1 MNIIAAN
8 NIINMELQG
17 LFPKDRLEEMNEII
31 NYYKYY
37 EGEELDWI
45 KSATDYV
52 ATEKD
57 TNYIKKLIDEEAR
70 FMFSKPPYF
79 NINVEGNEEVE
90 KKLNKHLK
98 RTLKN
103 NLFNNDI
110 IKATKDFL
118 IGKRI
123 ALKLVANKVTNKIE
137 IAFIPSLEF
146 VHIPKIDNVKELE
159 QIIFCYQL
167 EENISR
173 ENQRFWKQKY
183 YMSKD
188 YCYVDEAIYD
198 GTGKVIKIIKDNEN
212 TKLPFIPCYVIM
224 NDALTGDTKGKS
236 DVKPLIENQ
245 KAYNQLTSEDI
256 DTIIKGMNRIIYMLN
271 VDDDSIM
278 EDDGKPKISY
288 KAGSVWNLEKDK
300 QAGEGDKAEV
310 NTIGSDFAYDQR
322 IENALDRILT
332 DMYDSLSI
340 PKLNTDDLKSLT
352 SAKAIKAIYQQF
364 TSCIEEKMTSWIP
377 MLEWMVE
384 AIIEMSRIYKIGDL
398 PNIDIEDVE
407 IIVQNQYP
415 LPSDEYEE
423 MANDMQQVNTQVMSR
438 KKYIEKWHNVPGDV
452 ADEELKQIQLEKQM
466 LEDSYSQFETDLGD
480 DE

>member
-1 MNIIAAN
+1 MNVMAIN

-17 LFPKDRLEEMNEII
+17 LFPKDRLQEMNEII
-31 NYYKYY
+31 NYYKQY

-45 KSATDYV
+45 KTTTDYV
-52 ATEKD
+52 ATEKK

-79 NINVEGNEEVE
+79 NINVEGNEDAE
-90 KKLNKHLK
+90 KKLNKYLR
-98 RTLKN
+98 RTLKK

-146 VHIPKIDNVKELE
+146 IHVPKIDNVKELE

-167 EENISR
+167 EEDFSR
-173 ENQRFWKQKY
+173 EKQKFWKQKY
-183 YMSKD
+183 YMNKG

-236 DVKPLIENQ
+236 DVKPLVENQ

-278 EDDGKPKISY
+278 EDDGKVKISY
-288 KAGSVWNLEKDK
+288 KAGSVWNLEKDR
-300 QAGEGDKAEV
+300 QASDSDKAEV

-322 IENALDRILT
+322 IENALDRILS
-332 DMYDSLSI
+332 DMHNSLSI
-340 PKLNTDDLKSLT
+340 PKLNTEDLKALT

-384 AIIEMSRIYKIGDL
+384 AIIEMSRIYGIGNL
-398 PNIDIEDVE
+398 PNTDIEDIE
-407 IIVQNQYP
+407 ITVQNQYP

-423 MANDMQQVNTQVMSR
+423 KENDMKEVNTQVMSK
-438 KKYIEKWHNVPGDV
+438 KKYIEKWQNVPSDI
-452 ADEELKQIQLEKQM
+452 ADEELKQIALERQI
-466 LEDSYSQFETDLGD
+466 LEESYMNMGAE
-480 DE
+480 